1 MRLLIGKKIVSYKK
15 VYMIKYQVNRSLER
29 YKVQLV
35 AKGYIQTYELD
46 YF

>member
-35 AKGYIQTYELD
+35 AKGYTQTYELD